1 MTPEFKYD
9 WFSPIRADMERF
21 VSPDLGRILEIGSFE
36 GQSTRFF
43 LERCPAATMTCV
55 DHFQGGEDQ
64 QSLDL
69 SSLLDRFLANVAE
82 FKHRIQIYQ
91 MDSWKAWTYMLYSH
105 FDLIFVDGSHL
116 APDVLND
123 LCQSYRCVRQ
133 NGLIIADDYSWE
145 NQRSDCPKVAIEAF
159 LTCFKDRVRTLYLD
173 RIAVMQKVC

>member
-21 VSPDLGRILEIGSFE
+21 VSPTLNRILEIGSFE

-43 LERCPAATMTCV
+43 LERCPSVTIACV
-55 DHFQGGEDQ
+55 DHFLGGEDQ
-64 QSLDL
+64 QDLDL
-69 SSLLDRFLANVAE
+69 KCLLQRFQSNINDYKDRVQLY
-82 FKHRIQIYQ
+82 RL
-91 MDSWKAWTYMLYSH
+91 DSWGAWMLLPTEG

-145 NQRSDCPKVAIEAF
+145 NQRSDCPRVAIEAF
-159 LTCFKDRVRTLYLD
+159 LTCFKGRVRTLYLD